1 MKRESH
7 LFAQETK
14 LISEFWNLKKRI
26 PTSTSRKVNLH
37 VSIPHSWQYNS
48 LTQKTPKKQVQ
59 HGWTVSSKIIWQN
72 KNNQCLIMKGHWA
85 LIELKFKLFAI
96 CYNKR
101 AFWLCIITQQN
112 SGLLMWW
119 LPLPLLHL
127 SSQWLTV
134 SVHIVN
140 TKSDNTPLPC
150 RTKGKIH
157 CLFWNL
163 NEPFCS
169 GERCFEHV
177 YSE

>member
-1 MKRESH
+1 MDLIIRAKNSYEQLMKRESH

-85 LIELKFKLFAI
+85 LIELKFKI
-96 CYNKR
+96 
-101 AFWLCIITQQN
+101 
-112 SGLLMWW
+112 
-119 LPLPLLHL
+119 LP
-127 SSQWLTV
+127 SAT
-134 SVHIVN
+134 
-140 TKSDNTPLPC
+140 
-150 RTKGKIH
+150 TKGPSDCVSLHSKIQA
-157 CLFWNL
+157 CLCGGFHSLCCISVVND
-163 NEPFCS
+163 
-169 GERCFEHV
+169 
-177 YSE
+177 